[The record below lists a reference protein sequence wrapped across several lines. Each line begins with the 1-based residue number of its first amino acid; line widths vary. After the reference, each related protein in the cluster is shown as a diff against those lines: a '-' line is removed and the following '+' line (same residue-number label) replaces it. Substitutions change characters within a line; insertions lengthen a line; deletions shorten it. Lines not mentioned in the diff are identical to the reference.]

1 MSPGKKEQKVPV
13 IIRFE
18 HILDIALVNP
28 FDRKNPVST
37 HIEGLCLQP
46 VSYYALYIFEMKGHL
61 ARKSDC
67 CLAEIKDTP
76 MFTVHLLLPL
86 LYNQRGL

>member
-1 MSPGKKEQKVPV
+1 MNIPMTLASSIHMTVRTPYKPTT
-13 IIRFE
+13 R
-18 HILDIALVNP
+18 A
-28 FDRKNPVST
+28 
-37 HIEGLCLQP
+37 
-46 VSYYALYIFEMKGHL
+46 YAFSLFHSSSIFEMKGHL